1 MSRNLPEELAPALA
15 RTGHAWPQADEDG
28 LRRAAGLWR
37 EFGSDAD
44 ALVARGTASA
54 QRVSGENKGRAV
66 DAFADHWRQ
75 FSGGGR
81 GQLDDAAAAAGL
93 VAAALDKAAGVADQV
108 KADIVAVLT
117 ELTEKIRAADAAE
130 AKAKA
135 DIAQAGKEAATGLGG
150 LVTGAVGAAVGAVK
164 ELAAEA
170 EELAA
175 VEHAKSRIGQ
185 LLERL
190 GRDMGEAARS
200 LAKEPPLVA
209 LERIA
214 QTDGRGLHG
223 ELRETSMAARSGKVT
238 GALARAG
245 VARSVEVA
253 AVAGLH
259 AEVKAD
265 GTVRTDRHGNPVL
278 VGEDGQRVKGVDG
291 LTVTQGPDGTQQLVD
306 ASGTPVTG
314 VAMGEDGKP
323 LLGGNGK
330 PLLVGLGGAL
340 VGTGI
345 TLALGL
351 NGKPQLGDDGHPVM
365 LDADGTQV
373 AGLVADPDGH
383 LLTGHDGHPVTVD
396 ASGRAAGPGGQVIQF
411 GADGRPLDLLG
422 PDGQPVSVMDGQQ
435 PGGPFQNDLPH
446 AHGHGGPDGHGT
458 WAGDGT
464 GPGTGPGPGHG
475 GPLGPGHG
483 GLLTDLTG
491 TVTEPVSAV
500 TQSALLGDP
509 GGHPQ
514 SGPADSGGYRG
525 HQSTGYQGGSHNVS
539 YGSPAAPAYSGPTVS
554 APSGGGSYGGGGGS
568 YGGGSY
574 GGGSYGGGGHSLP
587 DLPVSVHVDSVAA
600 PPAPSAPPVVSGGD
614 IWSSGGGGGGGH
626 RFADP
631 GPSSGGSGPSGGSS
645 FQLGPVGGGTA
656 APVGGGIPTG
666 GPVATGPVA
675 GAGPIGGPVGAV
687 PGGAAAVPGA
697 PGTPGAAG
705 VPGAPA
711 AGPVGGAVGAPG
723 PVGAVGT
730 PGAPGAAGGG
740 AAVIGVGQQPVGG
753 RPVAGVPVPPAG
765 GGGIG
770 QHASGT
776 PARGYEPLVDTRR
789 QTGTDEQGLPV
800 NPGQA
805 SAAWLVIAN
814 GRHPGAVAPRPA
826 AERERTLA
834 DSRPYGL
841 PGGLGPVDP
850 AHQAE
855 AVRRT
860 PVPAPD
866 PMVGE
871 WTEVLNGGGP
881 AESGRAN
888 NCVDVSLSAVDT
900 LGGVPTCAA
909 PRLPDGPAGERG
921 GRDRAELELGTR
933 FLDLGDG
940 TEAHG
945 KLGRAL
951 LAHGTGTRAVLLTVD
966 AFGRSHTWNAVN
978 HKGVLSYLDHQT
990 GYAGPTPLYPA
1001 DHGLWAIAVD
1011 AADRPIDLTAP
1022 LPATVAVPEH
1032 APERAP
1038 EPALV
1043 GAAGAAGAEDGAA
1056 AGAADGA
1063 ADGTAPAAA
1072 PAPPRSRLTIH
1083 RTTTG
1088 STSR

>member
-28 LRRAAGLWR
+28 LRQAAALWR
-37 EFGSDAD
+37 EFGSEAD
-44 ALVARGTASA
+44 ALVTRGAASA

-66 DAFADHWRQ
+66 EAFADHWRQ

-81 GQLDDAAAAAGL
+81 GQLDDASAAAAL
-93 VAAALDKAAGVADQV
+93 VAAALDKAAGAADQA
-108 KADIVAVLT
+108 KADIIAVLT

-135 DIAQAGKEAATGLGG
+135 DIASAGKEMTTGLGG

-164 ELAAEA
+164 EVAAEA

-175 VEHAKSRIGQ
+175 VEHAKVKIGQ
-185 LLERL
+185 LLEQL

-214 QTDGRGLHG
+214 QADGRGLHG
-223 ELRETSMAARSGKVT
+223 EQRESSMAARSGQVT
-238 GALARAG
+238 GALAKAG

-253 AVAGLH
+253 SVAGLH
-259 AEVKAD
+259 AELKAD

-278 VGEDGQRVKGVDG
+278 VGEDGQRVKGVEG
-291 LTVTQGPDGTQQLVD
+291 LTVTQGPDGQQQLVGPD
-306 ASGTPVTG
+306 GSPVTG

-323 LLGGNGK
+323 LLGANGK
-330 PLLVGLGGAL
+330 PLLVGLTGAL

-345 TLALGL
+345 TLAIGHG
-351 NGKPQLGDDGHPVM
+351 GKLELGDDGHPVM
-365 LDADGTQV
+365 MADGTQV
-373 AGLVADPDGH
+373 SGLVTDQKGH
-383 LLTGHDGHPVTVD
+383 LLVGNDGHPLTVD
-396 ASGRAAGPGGQVIQF
+396 ASGRATGPDGQVVQF
-411 GADGRPLDLLG
+411 GADGRPVDLLG
-422 PDGQPVSVMDGQQ
+422 ADGKPVAVLDGQQ
-435 PGGPFQNDLPH
+435 QGSGPFGAQGGH
-446 AHGHGGPDGHGT
+446 GGHGGPN
-458 WAGDGT
+458 
-464 GPGTGPGPGHG
+464 GPGNWPGGANGQSAPGG
-475 GPLGPGHG
+475 DHG
-483 GLLTDLTG
+483 GLLG
-491 TVTEPVSAV
+491 TVQQTVDTAGAQAVSTVQGVTGGPGPQPGPVDN
-500 TQSALLGDP
+500 G
-509 GGHPQ
+509 GGHR
-514 SGPADSGGYRG
+514 GGGGYG
-525 HQSTGYQGGSHNVS
+525 GGGGGYQNGSGGSH
-539 YGSPAAPAYSGPTVS
+539 
-554 APSGGGSYGGGGGS
+554 GSYGGSTAASYPAPSYGGS
-568 YGGGSY
+568 YGGGS
-574 GGGSYGGGGHSLP
+574 GDFGGSGGSGGSGGDYVP
-587 DLPVSVHVDSVAA
+587 PVRGPISVHVDSVAA
-600 PPAPSAPPVVSGGD
+600 PPAPSVPPVSAGD
-614 IWSSGGGGGGGH
+614 IWSSGGGGGGGGGGIGGGGGH
-626 RFADP
+626 HAADP
-631 GPSSGGSGPSGGSS
+631 ASSFGGSAASNGSS
-645 FQLGPVGGGTA
+645 FQLGPVGGGSA
-656 APVGGGIPTG
+656 APVGGMPTT
-666 GPVATGPVA
+666 APVA
-675 GAGPIGGPVGAV
+675 GAPVTG
-687 PGGAAAVPGA
+687 
-697 PGTPGAAG
+697 
-705 VPGAPA
+705 
-711 AGPVGGAVGAPG
+711 AGPVGGAVGAAPG
-723 PVGAVGT
+723 AAAGAAAGAAGA
-730 PGAPGAAGGG
+730 PGAPGAAGAPVTGPVAGAAGGTAGAPGASGASGG
-740 AAVIGVGQQPVGG
+740 AAAVVGVGQQPVGG
-753 RPVAGVPVPPAG
+753 RAVATGPVGPVG

-770 QHASGT
+770 QHAPGG
-776 PARGYEPLVDTRR
+776 PVRGYEPPVDVRR
-789 QTGTDEQGLPV
+789 QSATDEQGLPV
-800 NPGQA
+800 NPGQV

-814 GRHPGAVAPRPA
+814 GRRGGALGPLPEG
-826 AERERTLA
+826 ERERTLA

-871 WTEVLNGGGP
+871 WIEVLNGGGRTE
-881 AESGRAN
+881 AGRAN
-888 NCVDVSLSAVDT
+888 NCVDVALSAVDT

-940 TEAHG
+940 PDAHD

-990 GYAGPTPLYPA
+990 GYAAPTPLYPA

-1011 AADRPIDLTAP
+1011 AADRPVDLAAP
-1022 LPATVAVPEH
+1022 LPATVAVPDR
-1032 APERAP
+1032 APEPEPEP

-1043 GAAGAAGAEDGAA
+1043 GAAAPETGASEEGA
-1056 AGAADGA
+1056 
-1063 ADGTAPAAA
+1063 APAAA